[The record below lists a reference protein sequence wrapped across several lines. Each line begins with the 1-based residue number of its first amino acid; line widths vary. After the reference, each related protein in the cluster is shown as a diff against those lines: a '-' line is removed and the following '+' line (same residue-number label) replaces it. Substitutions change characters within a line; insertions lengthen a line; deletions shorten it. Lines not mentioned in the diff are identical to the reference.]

1 MIRYDVCN
9 NLFEGFQND
18 AWIPFAQ
25 QATDACDNII
35 LNEISSATANIKIT
49 DSYSDQIQFNI
60 SNDKKLIMDYL
71 GNVGIG
77 IGNIEDSNGNIRTLN
92 ATLDIDGSMNIKGH
106 TNINNTIISEDVFY
120 FLLSFYRFMHSLL
133 SS

>member
-25 QATDACDNII
+25 QATDACDNIV

-49 DSYSDQIQFNI
+49 DSYSDQTQFNI

-71 GNVGIG
+71 GNVGV
-77 IGNIEDSNGNIRTLN
+77 GNVEDSNG
-92 ATLDIDGSMNIKGH
+92 DIC
-106 TNINNTIISEDVFY
+106 TNFKRY
-120 FLLSFYRFMHSLL
+120 FRY
-133 SS
+133 